1 LGPQTYLGFLPLG
14 GNTKTNIPVQVAS
27 VELCFLPESRHSRK
41 FQIVPDSGLIRL
53 TNYPLSYQP
62 LFWFV
67 RWIRLAFGKM
77 DSIFFNTMYTNLCN
91 PITPYDLSRT
101 RAHPKKIDKPQ
112 SIK

>member
-1 LGPQTYLGFLPLG
+1 MGFW
-14 GNTKTNIPVQVAS
+14 I
-27 VELCFLPESRHSRK
+27 CWYFLSLWVPNYTFQYRIHYHDATTSPPNPESFKLS
-41 FQIVPDSGLIRL
+41 DSGLIRL

-91 PITPYDLSRT
+91 PKTP
-101 RAHPKKIDKPQ
+101 
-112 SIK
+112 